1 MIRDVAGCSLAVV
14 GHDVHTLLELF
25 YLLRSS
31 LKLLPILL
39 LCVFITHFEVW
50 PQIVGLVQ
58 RHTMKCVRNH
68 LVLIRLVI
76 ARPARAV
83 YIIMILYRVV
93 RCPEV
98 VVVELVMHRLLSV
111 A

>member
-1 MIRDVAGCSLAVV
+1 
-14 GHDVHTLLELF
+14 
-25 YLLRSS
+25 
-31 LKLLPILL
+31 
-39 LCVFITHFEVW
+39 
-50 PQIVGLVQ
+50 
-58 RHTMKCVRNH
+58 MKCIRTH
-68 LVLIRLVI
+68 LVLIGL
-76 ARPARAV
+76 RPARAV